1 MTDISIAA
9 DTGAS
14 SNIDD
19 NDKWNSIDWNII
31 ENQVRRLQ
39 MRIAK
44 ATREKRFGKVR
55 ALQWLLTKS
64 YNAKLL
70 AIKRVTSNKGSRTPG
85 IDGTT
90 WPTGKKKLAAVSVL
104 NKRGY
109 KAQPLRRIYI
119 PKKNGKRRPL
129 GIPTIKDRAM
139 QALHL
144 LALEPVA
151 ETTSDPNSY
160 GFRPKRSTQDAMQQG
175 YIVLARKCSA
185 EWILEADIKAC
196 FDKISHDWLIKN
208 VTMDKK
214 ILQEWLNAG
223 FIENQKLY
231 PTDEG
236 TPQGGI
242 ISPTLANI
250 ALNGLEMEIKNSSK
264 RGEKVNMVRYADD
277 FIVTAASKEILER
290 IKVNIQSFLT
300 ERGLTLSEEKTK
312 ITSIYDGFNFL
323 GFHFRKYKQKYM
335 TKPAKENIKAIKAKV
350 RETARANK
358 SAATLDLINKLNP
371 KLQGWG
377 NYYRHVV
384 SSKER
389 SAIDHEVFKT
399 VWKWAKRKHP
409 QKSAGWIR
417 NKYFRRKNL
426 RSWIFHA
433 KSYDKNG
440 KPKIVDIVL
449 LNKTPISRYVKIRA
463 VANPYDPLYKEYFEE
478 RKNWKTKPTKYW
490 NFNIAPTFFYG

>member
-175 YIVLARKCSA
+175 YIVLARKC
-185 EWILEADIKAC
+185 
-196 FDKISHDWLIKN
+196 
-208 VTMDKK
+208 
-214 ILQEWLNAG
+214 
-223 FIENQKLY
+223 
-231 PTDEG
+231 
-236 TPQGGI
+236 
-242 ISPTLANI
+242 
-250 ALNGLEMEIKNSSK
+250 
-264 RGEKVNMVRYADD
+264 KVDP
-277 FIVTAASKEILER
+277 IV
-290 IKVNIQSFLT
+290 
-300 ERGLTLSEEKTK
+300 
-312 ITSIYDGFNFL
+312 
-323 GFHFRKYKQKYM
+323 
-335 TKPAKENIKAIKAKV
+335 
-350 RETARANK
+350 
-358 SAATLDLINKLNP
+358 
-371 KLQGWG
+371 
-377 NYYRHVV
+377 
-384 SSKER
+384 
-389 SAIDHEVFKT
+389 
-399 VWKWAKRKHP
+399 
-409 QKSAGWIR
+409 
-417 NKYFRRKNL
+417 
-426 RSWIFHA
+426 
-433 KSYDKNG
+433 
-440 KPKIVDIVL
+440 
-449 LNKTPISRYVKIRA
+449 
-463 VANPYDPLYKEYFEE
+463 
-478 RKNWKTKPTKYW
+478 
-490 NFNIAPTFFYG
+490 